1 MKNIQIVKVTEE
13 NISKIGLGCLKN
25 IKHDG
30 FNPKKEWVLKNLKNG
45 LVLKV
50 LVADGKPAGMI
61 EYIPGSKAWRAVAAN
76 DVMFIHCLWITDSK
90 IHNSGLGSLLIE
102 DCIKDARQKGFKD
115 VAVMTSDKAWMA
127 KKDIFLKNGFSQ
139 IQTKER
145 YELLATSGNVKVS
158 FNKWEEMRAN
168 IKGLNLFFANQCP
181 MFTKSVNDL
190 TEVATAYDISMN
202 VIPITNYL
210 DAQNAPTGYGV
221 FSLIKDGR
229 LLADHYISGTRF
241 RNILKKEYRV

>member
-1 MKNIQIVKVTEE
+1 VQVTEE
-13 NISKIGLGCLKN
+13 NISTIGLGCLKN
-25 IKHDG
+25 LKHEG
-30 FNPKKEWVLKNLKNG
+30 FNPKKEWVLDNLKNG

-50 LVADGKPAGMI
+50 PIVEDKPAGMI
-61 EYIPGSKAWRAVAAN
+61 EYIPGSKAWRAVSAK

-102 DCIKDARQKGFKD
+102 DCIADARQKGFKD

-127 KKDIFLKNGFSQ
+127 KKDIFLKNGFVQLSS
-139 IQTKER
+139 KER
-145 YELLATSGNVKVS
+145 YELLATSENAKLS
-158 FNKWEEMRAN
+158 FNKWEEMRGN
-168 IKGLNLFFANQCP
+168 IKGLCLFFANQCP

-190 TEVATAYDISMN
+190 TEVAIAHDINLN
-202 VIPITNYL
+202 VIPISNYI

-221 FSLIKDGR
+221 FSLVKDGR

-241 RNILKKEYRV
+241 KNILKKEYGV